1 MSVTLDQINLGTAPA
16 GKDGDTQR
24 TANSKTNANMAKI
37 ADAFTAN
44 DAALAGKVSADNAA
58 LTTGMTVTGAAPVM
72 NLVESDQTAPAGRWR
87 FRAEGGAFGLGRM
100 TAAPSTYTD
109 ALSIGANGQV
119 SFASRPSFAAATPW
133 DSANLPRPVA
143 AASANTFLLGW
154 DGNIGAMSLTVD
166 GTAVG
171 SLVRGY
177 PNMFRIYWNGSAA
190 DLYVDVVR
198 IGTLATTSDYR
209 VKHGAEPYG
218 GALAAVRQV
227 DVLTYLFKGVGVFK
241 DDGVRRLGFFAH
253 NVSHIPGAV
262 QGEKDAVDEE
272 GNIVPQTLSLLPLV
286 AVLFGAVQEL
296 AVLNDAL
303 RARVEALEAK

>member
-44 DAALAGKVSADNAA
+44 DAALAGKASADNAA

-87 FRAEGGAFGLGRM
+87 IRAEGGALGVARM
-100 TAAPSTYTD
+100 TATPSTYTD

-154 DGNIGAMSLTVD
+154 DSNIGAMSLTVD
-166 GTAVG
+166 GAAAG

-177 PNMFRIYWNGSAA
+177 PNIFRIYWNGSAA

-209 VKHGAEPYG
+209 VKHGAESYG